1 MGKLRLENEV
11 AYITGAGSGIGR
23 TSAIL
28 FAREGAN
35 VICADFDRESAQK
48 TAEEITNEG
57 GDAIASYVDIG
68 DSDAVDKS
76 ISESVAR
83 YGTITILLAAA
94 GCGSFES
101 WDNLNNEEWDRMIR
115 INLTSG
121 YYLLRAVH
129 PIMKESKKGSII
141 LVSSTAAYSGGT
153 GMNPAYN
160 CAKAGLHALSR
171 HCSVKWAGE
180 GIRVNTLMPSW
191 VVTNF
196 NKQAKETDGVT
207 FDEKENAD
215 WYAKGSAGFPMGRP
229 AKSDELAN
237 AALFLASEEASY
249 VSGINLLVSGARYVF
264 NQ

>member
-1 MGKLRLENEV
+1 MGKLRLANDV

-23 TSAIL
+23 ASAVL
-28 FAREGAN
+28 FAREGAK
-35 VICADFDRESAQK
+35 VVCADYNLESAR
-48 TAEEITNEG
+48 AVADEIVAEG
-57 GDAIASYVDIG
+57 GDATASFVDIG
-68 DSDAVDKS
+68 DSGAVDKS
-76 ISESVAR
+76 IAEGASK
-83 YGTITILLAAA
+83 YGAVTVLLAAA
-94 GCGSFES
+94 GCGSFEP
-101 WDNLNNEEWDRMIR
+101 WDKLTNEEWDRMLR

-121 YYLLRAVH
+121 YYLMRAVH
-129 PIMKESKKGSII
+129 PIMKKAGKGSII
-141 LVSSTAAYSGGT
+141 LVSSTAAYSGGS

-171 HCSVKWAGE
+171 HCSAKWAPE

-196 NKQAKETDGVT
+196 NKQAKETDGAA

-229 AKSDELAN
+229 ARPEELAN
-237 AALFLASEEASY
+237 AALFLASDEASY
-249 VSGINLLVSGARYVF
+249 VSGTNLLVSGARYVF